1 MEASHDEARA
11 CSDSAGRL
19 LTLPGGSPPAERG
32 ALVRTAGFVR
42 PWAFGLASAAYLFSV
57 GWLKWKNRAAIVELC
72 RHFGYSYD
80 TREPVELPQVNAES
94 LTNSSAL
101 LDVREI
107 DAVDGNV
114 SERELVTLCRLVRDA
129 NPTRIFEL
137 GTFDGRTTLNLA
149 ANAGADAKVYTLDL
163 PKNSISSS
171 AAPIHAHEI
180 RYADKERS
188 GSRYEGAD
196 VAEKIEQFYGDSGTF
211 DFSPYHGQIDF
222 VFVDASH
229 TYEYVINDS
238 LHALK
243 MLRDGKGTI
252 VWHDYGRWDGVT
264 RALNRAPQ
272 ASSCICWSASYRGN
286 YSRVSRSLGFVPTE
300 GLSRRH
306 ETNLH

>member
-1 MEASHDEARA
+1 
-11 CSDSAGRL
+11 L
-19 LTLPGGSPPAERG
+19 LTLPGGSPPPERG
-32 ALVRTAGFVR
+32 AAIRTTGFLR
-42 PWAFGLASAAYLFSV
+42 PWAFGLVSSAYLFSV

-80 TREPVELPQVNAES
+80 TREPVELPAISADS
-94 LTNSSAL
+94 LTSSGAL

-114 SERELVTLCRLVRDA
+114 SERELVTICRLVRDSD
-129 NPTRIFEL
+129 PEQILEL

-149 ANAGADAKVYTLDL
+149 ANSRPEAKVHTLDL
-163 PKNSISSS
+163 PKRSIGSL
-171 AAPIHAHEI
+171 AAPIHAHEV

-188 GSRYEGAD
+188 GSRYEGTD
-196 VAEKIEQFYGDSGTF
+196 VASKIEQLYGDSGTF
-211 DFSPYHGQIDF
+211 DFTPFYNRMDF

-238 LHALK
+238 MHALR

-264 RALNRAPQ
+264 RALNELRALDPGF
-272 ASSCICWSASYRGN
+272 AGLTYIEGTT
-286 YSRVSRSLGFVPTE
+286 LGY
-300 GLSRRH
+300 LR
-306 ETNLH
+306 L